1 MLMIEL
7 LDIFWHTDVDLGDRK
22 PLPCSSFSRWIL

>member
-7 LDIFWHTDVDLGDRK
+7 LDIFWYTDVDLRDRNHYHVVT
-22 PLPCSSFSRWIL
+22 SVDGS